1 MVRFVCQFNY
11 PKEKSMLAFTN
22 TTFTKESAVGLAKL
36 HQEQDDFI
44 RGAYGEETP
53 TGWKGCS
60 VGCMAKGKHGD
71 YCTLFGIDPKI
82 AYLSD
87 KFFENITDFKGWTVK
102 LFESVKEGSDTTIAY
117 YKFMHW
123 LLLDKEHGVVKHNKH
138 SSILQVGALF
148 LAASL
153 GESVTQQQWKESANA
168 AANAANAAANTAN
181 AAANTAAYAA
191 ANAAYA
197 AAYAANTAAYAAVNA
212 AYAAAYATADAAAIA
227 AYAAA
232 NAAYATA
239 DAAANAAYAAAANA
253 AYAAAYAAS
262 AAANAT
268 AYATNAAS
276 VSARTAPFNIMADKL
291 CYFLAGN

>member
-1 MVRFVCQFNY
+1 
-11 PKEKSMLAFTN
+11 MLAFTN

-168 AANAANAAANTAN
+168 TAIAAYAANAAANAAYTASAAAYAAVNAVNAADAAN
-181 AAANTAAYAA
+181 AAANAAADA
-191 ANAAYA
+191 TANAAY
-197 AAYAANTAAYAAVNA
+197 TAAYAAVNA
-212 AYAAAYATADAAAIA
+212 AYAAAYAAADATAN
-227 AYAAA
+227 AAA
-232 NAAYATA
+232 NAA
-239 DAAANAAYAAAANA
+239 DAAAN
-253 AYAAAYAAS
+253 
-262 AAANAT
+262 
-268 AYATNAAS
+268 ATNAAS